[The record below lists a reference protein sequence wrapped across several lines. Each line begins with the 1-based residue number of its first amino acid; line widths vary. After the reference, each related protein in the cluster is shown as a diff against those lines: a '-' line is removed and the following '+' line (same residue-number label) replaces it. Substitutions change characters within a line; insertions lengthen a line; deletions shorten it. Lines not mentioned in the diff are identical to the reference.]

1 MLRPA
6 SLTMPIVG
14 FANKLMGLYERDE
27 LVLMKTTLEES
38 ASLFQLASVF
48 GVVTW
53 LLEADGMKV
62 RLAEQAEADGLFRI
76 SEDP

>member
-38 ASLFQLASVF
+38 ARCSSWPASLVSSPGCSKPTA
-48 GVVTW
+48 
-53 LLEADGMKV
+53 
-62 RLAEQAEADGLFRI
+62 
-76 SEDP
+76 